1 MPLVDALDTLLGSDG
16 DELNGSDDDWRDVM
30 AVAEAAAAIDDDDD
44 DDAARDITA
53 GGGSEE
59 ATRRAEKRILC
70 DMWCWR
76 SQPSRVV
83 LAEKGR
89 HGLSVV

>member
-1 MPLVDALDTLLGSDG
+1 MPLVDDGTLDTLLDG

-30 AVAEAAAAIDDDDD
+30 AVAEAAAAIDDDD
-44 DDAARDITA
+44 AARDITA
-53 GGGSEE
+53 GDGSDE

-83 LAEKGR
+83 LAEKGC

>member
-1 MPLVDALDTLLGSDG
+1 MPLVDDGTLDTLLGSDG

-44 DDAARDITA
+44 DAARDITA
-53 GGGSEE
+53 GDGSDE

-70 DMWCWR
+70 DMW
-76 SQPSRVV
+76 
-83 LAEKGR
+83 
-89 HGLSVV
+89 